1 MVLGVAAGVYL
12 VATTGG
18 SGAHEVPTEIQVL
31 GGTTTVRGSGS
42 TTAPKGVVSSSVA
55 KGVVTT
61 TTGVASRATKDA
73 GGFTLVRVEQL
84 PKEAQETLARI
95 DKGGPFPYARD
106 GIVFQN
112 REQLLPKKAS
122 AYYREY
128 TVVTP
133 GESDRGARRVIVGI
147 GGERYYT
154 ADHYGSFV
162 RIEAAP

>member
-1 MVLGVAAGVYL
+1 MTPVKKSYGPFVALGALLMVLGVAAGVYL
-12 VATTGG
+12 VAT
-18 SGAHEVPTEIQVL
+18 SGDSGVRAVPTEIQVL
-31 GGTTTVRGSGS
+31 GSTTTVRVSGTTTV
-42 TTAPKGVVSSSVA
+42 A
-55 KGVVTT
+55 KG
-61 TTGVASRATKDA
+61 A
-73 GGFTLVRVEQL
+73 GGLTLVRVAQL

-112 REQLLPKKAS
+112 REQLLPIRAS

-133 GESDRGARRVIVGI
+133 GESDRGARRVIVGV

>member
-1 MVLGVAAGVYL
+1 MTPVKKSYGPFVALGALLMVLGVAAGVYL
-12 VATTGG
+12 VST
-18 SGAHEVPTEIQVL
+18 SGDSGVRAVPTEIQVL
-31 GGTTTVRGSGS
+31 GSTTTVRVSGTTTV
-42 TTAPKGVVSSSVA
+42 A
-55 KGVVTT
+55 KG
-61 TTGVASRATKDA
+61 A
-73 GGFTLVRVEQL
+73 GGLTLVRVAQL

-112 REQLLPKKAS
+112 REQLLPKRAS
-122 AYYREY
+122 AYYREN

-133 GESDRGARRVIVGI
+133 GESDRGARRVIVGV

>member
-1 MVLGVAAGVYL
+1 MTAVKKSYGPFVALGALLMVLGVAAGVYL
-12 VATTGG
+12 LATTGD
-18 SGAHEVPTEIQVL
+18 SGVREVPTEIQVL
-31 GGTTTVRGSGS
+31 GSTTTVRVSGS
-42 TTAPKGVVSSSVA
+42 TTAPKG
-55 KGVVTT
+55 
-61 TTGVASRATKDA
+61 A
-73 GGFTLVRVEQL
+73 GGLTLVRVAQL

-106 GIVFQN
+106 GIVFEN
-112 REQLLPKKAS
+112 REHLLPKKAF

-133 GESDRGARRVIVGI
+133 GESDRGARRVIVGV

-154 ADHYGSFV
+154 SDHYGSFV

>member
-1 MVLGVAAGVYL
+1 MTPVKKSYGPFVALGALLMVLGVAAGVYL
-12 VATTGG
+12 VAT
-18 SGAHEVPTEIQVL
+18 SGDSGVRAVPTEIQVL
-31 GGTTTVRGSGS
+31 GSTTTVRVSGTTTV
-42 TTAPKGVVSSSVA
+42 A
-55 KGVVTT
+55 KG
-61 TTGVASRATKDA
+61 A
-73 GGFTLVRVEQL
+73 GGLTLVRVAQL

-112 REQLLPKKAS
+112 REQLLPKRAS

-133 GESDRGARRVIVGI
+133 GESDRGARRVIVGV